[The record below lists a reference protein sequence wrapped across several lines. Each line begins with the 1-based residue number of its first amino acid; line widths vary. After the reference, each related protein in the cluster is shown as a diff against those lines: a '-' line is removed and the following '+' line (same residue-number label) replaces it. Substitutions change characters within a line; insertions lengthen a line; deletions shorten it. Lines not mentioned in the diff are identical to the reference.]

1 MSVRGRQE
9 GVPARRQYII
19 KTAAALGIAVH
30 DHLIIGRGGHTS
42 LRDLGLIP
50 SEAENAGANLGVRRI
65 RPTRRSSRQRSLKIE
80 A

>member
-1 MSVRGRQE
+1 MTND
-9 GVPARRQYII
+9 II

-50 SEAENAGANLGVRRI
+50 SEAENNVANLGAPYPPDTPFFKTTI
-65 RPTRRSSRQRSLKIE
+65 PKD
-80 A
+80 